1 MNFTSGTDTSTL
13 ESNPNESIAS
23 TDGVDSIGTLASE
36 TAGMLVIQA
45 RGLEF
50 TGNSAITSL
59 KVDPTQ
65 TSEAETGIRSTGL
78 DDPTPPSSSLK
89 VMGRWNGQIIA
100 SRKRHR
106 EFDARLTDLFDQ
118 SEEEVATFS
127 TEDVPPREREWIVEG
142 ARFYWTVGYR
152 IWSDGRRE
160 RASAIRIRRPTPVPA
175 EVEQGID
182 QWVDALLDVLPPSEA

>member
-50 TGNSAITSL
+50 TGNSAIT
-59 KVDPTQ
+59 
-65 TSEAETGIRSTGL
+65 
-78 DDPTPPSSSLK
+78 SLK